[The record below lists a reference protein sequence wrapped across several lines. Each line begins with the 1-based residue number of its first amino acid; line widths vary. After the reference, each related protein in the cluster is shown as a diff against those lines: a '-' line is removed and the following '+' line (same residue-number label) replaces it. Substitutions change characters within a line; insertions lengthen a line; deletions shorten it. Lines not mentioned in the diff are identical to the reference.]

1 MLPACDGVKEKQK
14 HTDNVYEM
22 LIINLFTLVLLGFNY
37 IYCYNDPQRL
47 FIYSFR
53 HIFTNHYFTDPFRWI
68 SEINNYEKQV
78 YSQNGEDGVLEF
90 IFENIG
96 TTNKIYVELGTE
108 DAKEC
113 NTRYLR

>member
-1 MLPACDGVKEKQK
+1 MYSLWKGFTKVFIEQINCK
-14 HTDNVYEM
+14 Y
-22 LIINLFTLVLLGFNY
+22 LIINFYQL
-37 IYCYNDPQRL
+37 
-47 FIYSFR
+47 
-53 HIFTNHYFTDPFRWI
+53 RWI
-68 SEINNYEKQV
+68 SDINNFENQV

-113 NTRYLR
+113 NTRYLRYKTSN

>member
-47 FIYSFR
+47 FIIHSD
-53 HIFTNHYFTDPFRWI
+53 IFLLTIILLTLL
-68 SEINNYEKQV
+68 
-78 YSQNGEDGVLEF
+78 DG
-90 IFENIG
+90 
-96 TTNKIYVELGTE
+96 
-108 DAKEC
+108 
-113 NTRYLR
+113 